1 MRFEAEKPS
10 CLGGGQ
16 AGGGDFPTE
25 ELGLLRGLVHTNDTL
40 IKTESLCGVSNTRE
54 LHLNYPLKTPPIS
67 LLRLWPVWSF
77 LNVNRSPPGVADGFR
92 RSLLL

>member
-1 MRFEAEKPS
+1 MPKRFQQACGDKHGNFMRFEAEKPS

-67 LLRLWPVWSF
+67 L
-77 LNVNRSPPGVADGFR
+77 
-92 RSLLL
+92 